1 MEKNKHYIG
10 TTEDRINKWTRMCLQ
25 WQFDK
30 RRGIEKKAS
39 HYYTKYHVGKYPK
52 ALFDDLMY
60 CVVDRN
66 YVITKMNLISE
77 LRMKRDH
84 KLGLKSRK
92 VVLKQDDNVKETDKV
107 RGVVLNDTTV
117 VKRVSKSKYILSEI
131 STQALIQELER
142 RTEGEA

>member
-1 MEKNKHYIG
+1 
-10 TTEDRINKWTRMCLQ
+10 
-25 WQFDK
+25 
-30 RRGIEKKAS
+30 
-39 HYYTKYHVGKYPK
+39 
-52 ALFDDLMY
+52 
-60 CVVDRN
+60 
-66 YVITKMNLISE
+66 MNLISE

-92 VVLKQDDNVKETDKV
+92 VVLKQDDNVKETDKI